1 MARRLLGA
9 DSATVF
15 NVQEPEEE
23 AASQVPRSSWL
34 PRVADYPVPSPCPPY
49 GQSWGQLCGEQGGSE
64 EGALS
69 SGQPPSQRL
78 LSTYCAE

>member
-23 AASQVPRSSWL
+23 AASQVPHSSWL
-34 PRVADYPVPSPCPPY
+34 PREADYPVPSPCPPY
-49 GQSWGQLCGEQGGSE
+49 GQSWGQLCGEQR
-64 EGALS
+64 A
-69 SGQPPSQRL
+69 GQRKDTVIKSASQPAFIEHIL
-78 LSTYCAE
+78 C